1 SALRLASSSCRATSI
16 KLSSATRLATSPPA
30 IPPMPSQITA
40 NPSRSTIPN
49 ASWFVRRTIPISVRP
64 ATSISSV
71 LRRSSTPDRTAAAPT
86 PSRSTF
92 QAPPSIVTSSSPTS
106 LLSVH
111 EPALTRQGAPSSR
124 AVSSRAKVGVERSS
138 TVFQSQSAASQSPET
153 MVNSLRMPAAE
164 ITVSKE
170 DYLKAIIEA
179 ESEGHTVIPAFL
191 AQWLGVSA
199 PAVTKALRRL
209 REDGYVNSSTDGP
222 LKLTTKGR
230 EAAHRTAL
238 RHHLVERMLAE
249 IFGMEWHQIHAEAE
263 RLEHVISPAFEAK
276 LIERLGQ
283 EGECP

>member
-1 SALRLASSSCRATSI
+1 
-16 KLSSATRLATSPPA
+16 
-30 IPPMPSQITA
+30 MPT
-40 NPSRSTIPN
+40 
-49 ASWFVRRTIPISVRP
+49 
-64 ATSISSV
+64 
-71 LRRSSTPDRTAAAPT
+71 
-86 PSRSTF
+86 
-92 QAPPSIVTSSSPTS
+92 
-106 LLSVH
+106 
-111 EPALTRQGAPSSR
+111 
-124 AVSSRAKVGVERSS
+124 
-138 TVFQSQSAASQSPET
+138 
-153 MVNSLRMPAAE
+153 AE

-209 REDGYVNSSTDGP
+209 REDGYVNSGSDGP

-238 RHHLVERMLAE
+238 RHHLVERMLSE

-276 LIERLGQ
+276 LIERLG
-283 EGECP
+283 EAGDCPHGNRVLPETPAQLKRRGLQRLSEAPTGSPVVVSSLYERDARLLEFLHSLGIGPAVTLTPISRNYDDTLRVRTGSRELTLGLFAADRIWVRPPSPAKSQKAKSN